1 MRNNAAT
8 PHDLILYSYSTDEG
22 NQLTGLGYPLK
33 PQMSLTTGS
42 YIKVISGNSNFK
54 VIPTEIVLNK
64 KGSNNN
70 PLYLN
75 PAAGGGWF
83 LNVTPGIY
91 DLQVNSEYT
100 PSNDDVATF
109 VNTIQVL
116 GTTTKT
122 SGQSQAKTTQG
133 DNNTNSIQSQEK
145 QPTVTTTPASS
156 FKIIVQVNGMNKDKH
171 DKTIFITGN
180 PSLHPLKFIESK
192 LIHYDSSVAG
202 NKQHLF
208 NNL

>member
-1 MRNNAAT
+1 MRIIGSN
-8 PHDLILYSYSTDEG
+8 PHDMILYSYSTDEG

-75 PAAGGGWF
+75 PARRWRWF

-116 GTTTKT
+116 VVRQKL
-122 SGQSQAKTTQG
+122 Q
-133 DNNTNSIQSQEK
+133 DNLK
-145 QPTVTTTPASS
+145 QRRHKVTTIRT
-156 FKIIVQVNGMNKDKH
+156 V
-171 DKTIFITGN
+171 
-180 PSLHPLKFIESK
+180 
-192 LIHYDSSVAG
+192 
-202 NKQHLF
+202 F
-208 NNL
+208 NRKRNSQP